1 MPYASSNDLSDFEFH
16 DSISKLERYEQGIL
30 SITVQNLIILASAE
44 SNPHSTD
51 MEIKTALITFN
62 GFRAISFE
70 PGQAWQIGETGLYP
84 SHEPKVVFEGSSA
97 EKLFLAQLQA
107 GVLVYEFGLLENGN
121 HYLDGSATEPWF
133 QLQFTFDSVTIQWDS
148 FYGPAWYEVP

>member
-1 MPYASSNDLSDFEFH
+1 MPYTSSNDLSDFEFH
-16 DSISKLERYEQGIL
+16 DSIFKLDRYEDGTL
-30 SITVQNLIILASAE
+30 SIAVHNLIILKTAK

-84 SHEPKVVFEGSSA
+84 SHEPKVVFEASAA
-97 EKLFLAQLQA
+97 EKLFFAQLQS

-121 HYLDGSATEPWF
+121 HYLDGSATAPWF

-148 FYGPAWYEVP
+148 FYGLAWYENP

>member
-1 MPYASSNDLSDFEFH
+1 MKYLASTLSDFEFH
-16 DSISKLERYEQGIL
+16 DSIFKLDRYEDGTL
-30 SITVQNLIILASAE
+30 SIAVHNLIILKTAE

-51 MEIKTALITFN
+51 MEIKTAAITFH
-62 GFRAISFE
+62 GFRIASFA
-70 PGQAWQIGETGLYP
+70 PRQVWKIGDNGQLYSP
-84 SHEPKVVFEGSSA
+84 DPKVVFEDSPA
-97 EKLFLAQLQA
+97 EKLLFAQLQS

-148 FYGPAWYEVP
+148 FHGPAWYEIP